1 MTKSLIED
9 RKIILKKYE
18 DKPYVGIKKNIYP
31 LEVRKQRGYQLEAIS
46 NQNIIPGR
54 VKVGY

>member
-1 MTKSLIED
+1 MIKSLTED

-18 DKPYVGIKKNIYP
+18 VKPYVGIKKNKYP

-46 NQNIIPGR
+46 NQTIISGR